1 MYVKQNGKIKATK
14 TNRILALAY
23 YGYSSGDI
31 STILGASS
39 GHIYETLRKYPID
52 KRLTRPV
59 PITMFQTKAEKDLLQ
74 DYTEQISAAYKKH
87 QGTAKTGEHKSVE
100 APNQKVVVKETQSVK
115 KATKKEMTESIT
127 MDTVTEDEE
136 QPPSARVTKSQELV
150 EEFHSDSF
158 VRSKGYLH
166 YLAEVDTE
174 LGEDGDCELC
184 ANKGWVMAPGPT
196 GITKTTCPVCL
207 GSSKIKKKKQ
217 LNEYDKRK
225 QLNELI
231 KNKTYLQGEFDFEKF
246 LEGVLLP
253 VELRGYSFNKYVEF
267 MNDILNGLS
276 NGILPTKSYYIVAP
290 DGYGKK
296 WFAYE
301 VIKLLVE
308 YNYKT
313 TGLLN
318 TVELSELLDSRS
330 FAELNEKMDADI
342 IMVSLTGLNKGYYS
356 HVIKYLT
363 EYADSQGK
371 PLFVFSRVEAKSL
384 VVHDGG
390 MRGLIFNQTSPNE
403 YGQLMQVGLQGQE
416 FGKAYHMLVDASNES
431 IGFKPSDDAKYAK
444 NKKYKK

>member
-87 QGTAKTGEHKSVE
+87 QGTAKTGEHKDVE
-100 APNQKVVVKETQSVK
+100 APNQKVEVKETQTVK

-127 MDTVTEDEE
+127 MGTLTEDEE
-136 QPPSARVTKSQELV
+136 HPPSARVTKSQELV

-166 YLAEVDTE
+166 YLAEVDME

-184 ANKGWVMAPGPT
+184 ANKGWIMAPGSN

-207 GSSKIKKKKQ
+207 GNSKIKKKKQ

-225 QLNELI
+225 QLNGLI
-231 KNKTYLQGEFDFEKF
+231 KNKTYLRGEFDFEKF

-318 TVELSELLDSRS
+318 TVELSELLDSRKY
-330 FAELNEKMDADI
+330 AELHEKMDADI

-390 MRGLIFNQTSPNE
+390 MRGLIFNQTPPNE

-416 FGKAYHMLVDASNES
+416 FGKAYRMLVDASNES
-431 IGFKPSDDAKYAK
+431 IGFKPSDDDKYAK

>member
-1 MYVKQNGKIKATK
+1 MYVKQNGKIKDTK

-74 DYTEQISAAYKKH
+74 DYTEQISVAYKKH

-100 APNQKVVVKETQSVK
+100 EPNQKVEVKETQSVK
-115 KATKKEMTESIT
+115 KATKKEMTDSIT
-127 MDTVTEDEE
+127 MDTLTEDEE
-136 QPPSARVTKSQELV
+136 HPPSARVTKSQELV

-184 ANKGWVMAPGPT
+184 ANKGWVMAPGSN
-196 GITKTTCPVCL
+196 GITKTTCPICL

-231 KNKTYLQGEFDFEKF
+231 KNKTYLRGEFDFEKF

-253 VELRGYSFNKYVEF
+253 VELRGYNFNKYVEF

-308 YNYKT
+308 FGYKT

-318 TVELSELLDSRS
+318 TIELSELLDSRK
-330 FAELNEKMDADI
+330 FAELHEKMDADI
-342 IMVSLTGLNKGYYS
+342 IMVSLTGLNRGYYS

-371 PLFVFSRVEAKSL
+371 PLFVFSRVEASSL
-384 VVHDGG
+384 VVKDGG
-390 MRGLIFNQTSPNE
+390 MRGLIFNQTPPNE

-416 FGKAYHMLVDASNES
+416 YGKAYRILVDASNES
-431 IGFKPSDDAKYAK
+431 IGFKPSDGDKYAK